1 VAAESGAPL
10 TSGVGWPIETVAAVD
25 SGAPLT
31 SGVDWPIEMES
42 AVLVA
47 VDVDSAVRECQ
58 SPGLSGRVRF
68 RTVGSFRGV
77 GGIFFLAGGLISG
90 ASEADDIVR
99 DGCRKLMAPWLPTA
113 AFMLSKKTLSSA
125 F

>member
-1 VAAESGAPL
+1 
-10 TSGVGWPIETVAAVD
+10 
-25 SGAPLT
+25 
-31 SGVDWPIEMES
+31 MEWV
-42 AVLVA
+42 VLVV
-47 VDVDSAVRECQ
+47 VDVDSAVRGCQ

-77 GGIFFLAGGLISG
+77 GVIFFLAGGLVSG

-113 AFMLSKKTLSSA
+113 AFMLSKNPIVSIVTFWKSLNFQDLRYACVGSS
-125 F
+125 FIIF